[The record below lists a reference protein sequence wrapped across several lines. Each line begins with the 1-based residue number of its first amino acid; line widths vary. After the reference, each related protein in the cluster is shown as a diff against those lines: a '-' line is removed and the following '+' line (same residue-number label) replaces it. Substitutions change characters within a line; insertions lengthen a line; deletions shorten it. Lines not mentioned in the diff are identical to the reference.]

1 MTADASRA
9 LRAAARL
16 LVRAWQEIS
25 YQIGKVT
32 GLNRVNAVIWRWED
46 RRRAARLDELASLA
60 DSAGLTARA
69 ADAREAGA
77 RARLRAAS

>member
-1 MTADASRA
+1 MTAVASRA

-25 YQIGKVT
+25 YPIGEVT
-32 GLNRVNAVIWRWED
+32 RLNRMNTVIWRWQD
-46 RRRAARLDELASLA
+46 RRRAVRLDGLASRA
-60 DSAGLTARA
+60 DSAGLTAT
-69 ADAREAGA
+69 DAREAAA